1 LSTSAPGRDRSETS
15 SGEGSP
21 IERYFIRL
29 PLSRYGLNLADA
41 PLLEQETLFNRPS
54 PALFSVGSR
63 RFSVLRSNPMSE
75 TEGLDGL
82 GIWRDLT
89 EVERSEIKSIMR
101 IRRIARGEVLIEQGA
116 TSETF
121 FIVNSGIV

>member
-1 LSTSAPGRDRSETS
+1 LSVIS
-15 SGEGSP
+15 SG
-21 IERYFIRL
+21 Y

-89 EVERSEIKSIMR
+89 EVERSEIMR

>member
-1 LSTSAPGRDRSETS
+1 LSVIS
-15 SGEGSP
+15 SG
-21 IERYFIRL
+21 Y

>member
-1 LSTSAPGRDRSETS
+1 VGRIS
-15 SGEGSP
+15 SFEQHQP
-21 IERYFIRL
+21 
-29 PLSRYGLNLADA
+29 PKADA
-41 PLLEQETLFNRPS
+41 
-54 PALFSVGSR
+54 ADY
-63 RFSVLRSNPMSE
+63 NPMSE